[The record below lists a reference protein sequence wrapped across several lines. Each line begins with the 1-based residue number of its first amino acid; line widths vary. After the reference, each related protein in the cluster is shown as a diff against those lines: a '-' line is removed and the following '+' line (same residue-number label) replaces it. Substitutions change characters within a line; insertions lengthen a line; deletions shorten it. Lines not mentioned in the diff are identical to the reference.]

1 MRFALTVT
9 GPAYGTQQASSAWQF
24 AQAVLQEG
32 HELACVFFYRE
43 GVLNANQLTAPA
55 SDEFDLVRG
64 WQSLHDEHGVAL
76 HICVAAALRRGV
88 TDEREAATARSAWP
102 QFAAGFYL
110 ERARRASGSGAYLRS
125 DGAVL
130 MKRVAFVLSSA
141 PHGSAAGR
149 EGLDALL
156 ATSALTDDIGVFFV
170 GDGVFQLLPEQRPG
184 AVLARDYIATFK
196 LLSLY
201 DIDQCWLCAD
211 SARERGLDP
220 ATPWVVDVE
229 CLAPDALRARLHEFD
244 VILRF

>member
-1 MRFALTVT
+1 MR
-9 GPAYGTQQASSAWQF
+9 
-24 AQAVLQEG
+24 
-32 HELACVFFYRE
+32 FFYRE

-88 TDEREAATARSAWP
+88 TDEREAQQLALPRP

-156 ATSALTDDIGVFFV
+156 ATSALTDDIGVFLWATACFSCYPNS
-170 GDGVFQLLPEQRPG
+170 G
-184 AVLARDYIATFK
+184 LA
-196 LLSLY
+196 L
-201 DIDQCWLCAD
+201 CW
-211 SARERGLDP
+211 P
-220 ATPWVVDVE
+220 ATTSLPLN
-229 CLAPDALRARLHEFD
+229 CCRYMISTSAGCAPTQRESAAWIPRPRGWWMSNARRRMPCAPVCMNLM
-244 VILRF
+244 